1 MLSPTMKPP
10 PSFLLSLLLF
20 LLLLLTTTTSSSS
33 SSTTTTNTTAA
44 AKTLPPSPSPTS
56 SPTPTPTP
64 KPPITTPSTKPP
76 ITTPSTPSTL
86 DPKQVRALQALNLPS
101 KNPCSLYKCDSSRPF
116 SHLLSLHL
124 ANCSD
129 DISLSFTALK
139 SLSTLQNLS
148 FSNCPVA
155 PIRFPNELTL
165 SLHSFSCIHSL
176 RHLTGIF
183 LARFVNLTDLT
194 ISNVPVNTSG
204 LYVIIGHMKKLKSLT
219 ISNASL
225 TGYIP
230 KHLHANLTHI
240 DFSGNKLRG
249 RVPTSVTLLDNLEI
263 LNLSSNGLNGEVP
276 SEFGNLIALKNV
288 SLASNSLSGSIPE
301 SISAIPGLVHL
312 DLSSNQLNGTIP
324 KFLGDMKGLRYLNLQ
339 NNNLHGVLPFNAS
352 VIKRLVVFKIGGN
365 SNLCYNHTVL
375 SSKLKLGIARCDKHG
390 LPMSPPAAKD
400 SSADDSESDSSDY
413 DDDDSSQK
421 GDHHH
426 GPNKVVLG
434 VAIGLSSIVFLIV
447 FLVLLSKCCS

>member
-64 KPPITTPSTKPP
+64 TPKPPITTPSTKPP
-76 ITTPSTPSTL
+76 ITTPSTPSTPSTL

-194 ISNVPVNTSG
+194 ISNVPVNT
-204 LYVIIGHMKKLKSLT
+204 
-219 ISNASL
+219 
-225 TGYIP
+225 
-230 KHLHANLTHI
+230 
-240 DFSGNKLRG
+240 SGNKLRG

>member
-1 MLSPTMKPP
+1 MKPP
-10 PSFLLSLLLF
+10 PPPPFLLSLLL
-20 LLLLLTTTTSSSS
+20 LLFLTTTTSSTN
-33 SSTTTTNTTAA
+33 TTTTTHNTTAA

-56 SPTPTPTP
+56 SPTA
-64 KPPITTPSTKPP
+64 KPPISTPTTPSK
-76 ITTPSTPSTL
+76 PSTPSTL
-86 DPKQVRALQALNLPS
+86 DPKQVTALQALNLPS

-124 ANCSD
+124 SNCSD

-148 FSNCPVA
+148 FFNCPIA
-155 PIRFPNELTL
+155 PIHFPSELSL

-176 RHLTGIF
+176 RHLSGVF

-194 ISNVPVNTSG
+194 ISNVPVNASG
-204 LYVIIGHMKKLKSLT
+204 LYVILGNMKKLNSVT

-225 TGYIP
+225 TGFIP
-230 KHLHANLTHI
+230 KHLHLNLTHV
-240 DFSGNKLRG
+240 DLSGNKLRG
-249 RVPTSVTLLDNLEI
+249 KIPTSVTLLENLES
-263 LNLSSNGLNGEVP
+263 LNLSSNGLDGEIP
-276 SEFGNLIALKNV
+276 SEFGDLMSLKNV
-288 SLASNSLSGSIPE
+288 SLASNSLSGSVPE

-324 KFLGDMKGLRYLNLQ
+324 RFLGDIKGLRYLNLQ
-339 NNNLHGVLPFNAS
+339 SNNFHGVLPFNAS
-352 VIKRLVVFKIGGN
+352 VIKRLTVFKVGGN

-375 SSKLKLGIARCDKHG
+375 SSKMKLGIAPCDKHG
-390 LPMSPPAAKD
+390 LPMSPPPAKD
-400 SSADDSESDSSDY
+400 SSSDGSESDSSDY
-413 DDDDSSQK
+413 DDDDSNQK
-421 GDHHH
+421 GSQHH

-447 FLVLLSKCCS
+447 FLVLLSKWCG